1 MNFPDQHQQREMPYF
16 DPLQSYHN
24 SQDFGILEPPGR
36 HFEREPNYPPSFIE
50 PLSQNDI
57 PPQDPPKKVVDTGI
71 SYLRITAYI
80 LLLLTALFMAGWYY
94 DK

>member
-1 MNFPDQHQQREMPYF
+1 MNFPDQHREMPYF

-36 HFEREPNYPPSFIE
+36 HFELPPDITQHYPTFAEPDPYP
-50 PLSQNDI
+50 Q
-57 PPQDPPKKVVDTGI
+57 PPQSPPKKVETGT